1 MTCNYELWKTYEN
14 EIFFALQRNEHDK
27 FGTKEHGMKTPGSDL
42 RVSGITFLVRG
53 DQTPPLLG
61 SDTFCLKMESRF
73 ELRGRCQLSLWT
85 TTLTKN
91 SQHLAA
97 ARSALGSLGTD
108 SDLAYGFWSAC
119 DTSRSSVSTS
129 CRVQKAN
136 ETCCI
141 PCTNTRRTHQSR
153 FGSTLVVGA
162 MRWRWITSQ
171 NTTVI
176 LNSSLTRS
184 TITPTNAHPALSPSA
199 FPSTGRSTRHW
210 WSKLT
215 PFCSRFEG
223 SSRAALPRCADLF
236 FLTSLMFWKMGT
248 AMLWIEAFVQE
259 WNARKKA
266 AVSWLTCAWRWA
278 DSSGNAFSQ

>member
-1 MTCNYELWKTYEN
+1 
-14 EIFFALQRNEHDK
+14 
-27 FGTKEHGMKTPGSDL
+27 MKTPGSDL

-61 SDTFCLKMESRF
+61 SDTFCPKMESRF

-141 PCTNTRRTHQSR
+141 PCMYKYKEDPPKQIWVDFGCGCNEMALNYLAEHYGDTEFFVDAFHNYSHKCPSCFESKR
-153 FGSTLVVGA
+153 FPEYGE
-162 MRWRWITSQ
+162 I
-171 NTTVI
+171 N
-176 LNSSLTRS
+176 
-184 TITPTNAHPALSPSA
+184 
-199 FPSTGRSTRHW
+199 
-210 WSKLT
+210 
-215 PFCSRFEG
+215 
-223 SSRAALPRCADLF
+223 
-236 FLTSLMFWKMGT
+236 TSLMEQINSFLQPLRGILKSGT
-248 AMLWIEAFVQE
+248 TKV
-259 WNARKKA
+259 R
-266 AVSWLTCAWRWA
+266 
-278 DSSGNAFSQ
+278 